1 MWFQRLGF
9 TMVFTIDFFGATRD
23 DDSFHILIAAV
34 LRSQAAHE
42 WWARQPVLAMEKNR
56 ETCRVR
62 WVWWKLSKFLRP
74 HLLFWVSL
82 CALGRFQCFF
92 WLFLS
97 FLSSIREA
105 LIDFDVLKPVF
116 PDCSSFQVPSRQDKE
131 GNHNHK
137 HHLGISQKI
146 GTPPEPFKIPWQG
159 LIWIGNHQS
168 FGWFWT
174 TSEIVS
180 WRVLWVDLFH
190 NLRDYTPVNQHG
202 NGK

>member
-1 MWFQRLGF
+1 M
-9 TMVFTIDFFGATRD
+9 MTR
-23 DDSFHILIAAV
+23 SIFSL
-34 LRSQAAHE
+34 LQFWGSQAAHE

-82 CALGRFQCFF
+82 CALSRFQCFF
-92 WLFLS
+92 WLSLS

-146 GTPPEPFKIPWQG
+146 GTPPEPFQNPLTRVDMNRKPPV
-159 LIWIGNHQS
+159 LRVVLNNLRNCVV
-168 FGWFWT
+168 
-174 TSEIVS
+174 TSAVS
-180 WRVLWVDLFH
+180 WFVSQFTRLH
-190 NLRDYTPVNQHG
+190 S
-202 NGK
+202 GKPTWQW